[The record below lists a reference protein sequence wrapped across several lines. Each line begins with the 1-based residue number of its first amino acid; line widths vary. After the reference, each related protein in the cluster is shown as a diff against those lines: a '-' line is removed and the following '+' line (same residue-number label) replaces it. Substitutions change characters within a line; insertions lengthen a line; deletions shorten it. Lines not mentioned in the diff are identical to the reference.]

1 MYIED
6 PILAFALEVA
16 EHNRRLKEQIG
27 LELME
32 ISSDENCKIESVVK
46 LDRIMCL
53 NTHLYLSSTFL
64 LILFDF
70 ISATFLLLGLR

>member
-1 MYIED
+1 
-6 PILAFALEVA
+6 
-16 EHNRRLKEQIG
+16 
-27 LELME
+27 ME

-70 ISATFLLLGLR
+70 ILATFLLLGLH